1 MNTVTLRNIQIGHG
15 MPAVIVPIAEES
27 REGILAMGK
36 KLRQRDAD
44 AVEWRADFYDGMGD
58 KDAVLSL
65 LYELRLALGD
75 APLIFTC
82 RTSKEGGRA
91 DITDEEYAML
101 NMAALAGGC
110 VDAID
115 IEALSHGAH
124 SAELI
129 CEVRKAGRVCIG
141 SCHIMNMP
149 TAEELADRLT
159 AIHGTGADI
168 TKLAAMAQSTEDA
181 LLLMG
186 AARQAKAR
194 GISPLIAIAM
204 GEQGVISRVLAEM
217 AGSGAV
223 FATAGKASAPGQLSL
238 GAMRK
243 ILKTVHEN
251 II

>member
-115 IEALSHGAH
+115 IEPFPTEPTALS
-124 SAELI
+124 LY
-129 CEVRKAGRVCIG
+129 
-141 SCHIMNMP
+141 
-149 TAEELADRLT
+149 
-159 AIHGTGADI
+159 
-168 TKLAAMAQSTEDA
+168 
-181 LLLMG
+181 
-186 AARQAKAR
+186 AKCA
-194 GISPLIAIAM
+194 
-204 GEQGVISRVLAEM
+204 
-217 AGSGAV
+217 
-223 FATAGKASAPGQLSL
+223 KPG
-238 GAMRK
+238 GCA
-243 ILKTVHEN
+243 
-251 II
+251 